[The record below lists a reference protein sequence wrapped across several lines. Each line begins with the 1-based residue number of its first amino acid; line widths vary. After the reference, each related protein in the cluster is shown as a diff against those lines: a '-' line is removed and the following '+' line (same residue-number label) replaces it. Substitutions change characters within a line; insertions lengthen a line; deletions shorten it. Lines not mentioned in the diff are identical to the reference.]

1 MIQICAYCGQD
12 TYNVDIEYLVGPNHL
27 SCALMAEQIAEKMQI
42 INWKK
47 IQGERFIVGGA
58 SLSFGR
64 THETNQAYFTELI
77 DAIDNEVLFRVK
89 LSKLPGQ
96 FDLKI
101 EDNKDL
107 LQTSVRKIVKVKEI
121 QSIQNFTHLVMDAMH
136 KNDVIKTYC
145 SLIGL
150 MQTDKSSKR
159 KAKPVTGN
167 TNFNMPVSQSVK
179 W

>member
-1 MIQICAYCGQD
+1 MKQICAYCGQD
-12 TYNVDIEYLVGPNHL
+12 TFDVDIEYLVGINHL
-27 SCALMAEQIAEKMQI
+27 SCALIAEQIAEKMQI

-47 IQGERFIVGGA
+47 IQGERFAVSGA

-64 THETNQAYFTELI
+64 THETSQAYFTELI
-77 DAIDNEVLFRVK
+77 DTTDNEVLFRVK

-107 LQTSVRKIVKVKEI
+107 LQTSIRRIVKVKEI
-121 QSIQNFTHLVMDAMH
+121 KSLQNFVYLIMDSMQ

-145 SLIGL
+145 SLLGL
-150 MQTDKSSKR
+150 MQSDKSSKT
-159 KAKPVTGN
+159 KAKIVTGN
-167 TNFNMPVSQSVK
+167 TNFNMPVSQSIK

>member
-1 MIQICAYCGQD
+1 MKQICAYCGQD
-12 TYNVDIEYLVGPNHL
+12 TFDVDIEYLVGPNHL
-27 SCALMAEQIAEKMQI
+27 SCALAAEQTAEKMQI

-47 IQGERFIVGGA
+47 IRGERFVVGGA

-64 THETNQAYFTELI
+64 AHEISKAYFTEII
-77 DAIDNEVLFRVK
+77 DTTDNEVLFRVK
-89 LSKLPGQ
+89 VSKLPGQ

-107 LQTSVRKIVKVKEI
+107 LQTSIRRIVKVKEI
-121 QSIQNFTHLVMDAMH
+121 QSLQNFVYLVMDSMS

-145 SLIGL
+145 NLLSL
-150 MQTDKSSKR
+150 MQSEKSYKT
-159 KAKPVTGN
+159 KAKQVTGMI
-167 TNFNMPVSQSVK
+167 NFNMPVSQSVK